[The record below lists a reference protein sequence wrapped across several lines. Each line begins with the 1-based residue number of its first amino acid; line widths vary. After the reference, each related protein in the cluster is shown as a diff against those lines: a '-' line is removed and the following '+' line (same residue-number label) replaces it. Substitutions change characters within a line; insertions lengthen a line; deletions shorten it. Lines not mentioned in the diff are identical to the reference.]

1 MIATPG
7 GKISSN
13 QVCRSVPIQ
22 MGRNLVRADLL
33 LLDLEGLD
41 VLLGMNWMTQH
52 HVSLD
57 ISSQTMEIDST
68 EQEPTILYLPQWEYI
83 NSCTYAATGIKLKD
97 IPIVCEY
104 LDVFPDDLPGIPSDR
119 DIEFI
124 IELQPGTAPI
134 SKRPYRMPPNELAEL
149 KIQLQDLLDK
159 GFIHPSASPWGC
171 PALFVK
177 KKDNSLRL
185 CVDYRPLNAVTI
197 KNKYPLPRIDI
208 LFDQLAGAK
217 VFSKIDLRSGYHQI
231 KIRPR
236 DIPKTAFSTRYGL
249 YKYLVMSFGLTN
261 APANFMYL
269 MNSVFMQE
277 LDKFVVVF
285 IDDTLIYSKNPED
298 HAKYLH
304 VILQRLRDHH
314 LYAKFSKCEFWLD
327 TVKFW
332 TILSPVTEYPLTP
345 VKYKK

>member
-1 MIATPG
+1 VIVLFDSGATHSFISSKCGTKMGLELYPTNRTYMIVTPG
-7 GKISSN
+7 GKISAN

-22 MGRNLVRADLL
+22 MGRNLMMTNLL
-33 LLDLEGLD
+33 LLDLDGMDILLD
-41 VLLGMNWMTQH
+41 MNWMTHH

-57 ISSQTMEIDST
+57 ISSRIVEINSPEHD
-68 EQEPTILYLPQWEYI
+68 PTVLYLPQWKYT

-97 IPIVCEY
+97 IPVVCEY
-104 LDVFPDDLPGIPSDR
+104 PDVFPDDLPRMPPNR

-149 KIQLQDLLDK
+149 KIQLQDFQDK
-159 GFIHPSASPWGC
+159 SFIRPSASPWGC
-171 PALFVK
+171 PALFAK

-185 CVDYRPLNAVTI
+185 YVDYRPLIAVTI

-208 LFDQLAGAK
+208 LFNQLAGAK

-231 KIRPR
+231 KIRPS

-249 YKYLVMSFGLTN
+249 YEYLVISFGLTN
-261 APANFMYL
+261 APTYFMYL

-277 LDKFVVVF
+277 LEKFVVVF
-285 IDDTLIYSKNPED
+285 IDNILIYSKNSED
-298 HAKYLH
+298 HAKHFH
-304 VILQRLRDHH
+304 VILQ
-314 LYAKFSKCEFWLD
+314 
-327 TVKFW
+327 
-332 TILSPVTEYPLTP
+332 
-345 VKYKK
+345 